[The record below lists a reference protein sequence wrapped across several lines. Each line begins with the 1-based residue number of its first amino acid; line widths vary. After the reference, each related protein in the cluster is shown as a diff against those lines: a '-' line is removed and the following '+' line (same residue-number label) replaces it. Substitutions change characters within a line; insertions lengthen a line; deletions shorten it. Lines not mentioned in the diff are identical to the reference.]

1 MEPLDCEQHYTWT
14 DTRESPRMQI
24 PLPEGKAAW
33 QPVTPKGMRA
43 LEAAA
48 QPELINKY

>member
-1 MEPLDCEQHYTWT
+1 
-14 DTRESPRMQI
+14 MQI
-24 PLPEGKAAW
+24 PLPEGKATW
-33 QPVTPKGMRA
+33 QSVTSKGMWT